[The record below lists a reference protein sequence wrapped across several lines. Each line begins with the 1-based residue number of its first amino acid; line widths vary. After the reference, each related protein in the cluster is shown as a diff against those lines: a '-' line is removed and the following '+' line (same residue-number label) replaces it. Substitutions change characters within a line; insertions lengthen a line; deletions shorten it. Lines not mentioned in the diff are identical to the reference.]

1 MVTVQRVLVMGAAGY
16 LGKFVVKE
24 LKRHGYW
31 VRALSRDNRKIEP
44 VGQYVDELFLGE
56 VSNP

>member
-1 MVTVQRVLVMGAAGY
+1 MAINQRVLVVGATGY

-31 VRALSRDNRKIEP
+31 VRALSRDNQKIET
-44 VGQYVDELFLGE
+44 VGQYVDEVFLGE
-56 VSNP
+56 VNNA